1 MSTPKPL
8 RRKTTVA
15 EHLADTDQFRG
26 KVVIAAIDFHH
37 TLLYVTDATPGQQPA
52 KLVAEDPRGYFRK
65 VSHDAGNPRGIYEDD
80 STEYWQAIS
89 DAVAAAGAIL
99 VLGHGQGRANA
110 SHHWVAYVEKHRARH
125 RCQDRGRGPCRHR
138 STDGRA
144 GAATGAAAP
153 RDRASPGL
161 QEMVA
166 GESRKTRSPC
176 LRDSAR
182 QIERP
187 RCATASGASLDC

>member
-52 KLVAEDPRGYFRK
+52 KLVAGDPRGYYRK

-89 DAVAAAGAIL
+89 DAVASAGAIL

-110 SHHWVAYVEKHRARH
+110 SHHWVAYVEKHRADVAARIVAEVRVDIEALTGEQVLRLAQQH
-125 RCQDRGRGPCRHR
+125 LGTAPLRDAG
-138 STDGRA
+138 DGRW
-144 GAATGAAAP
+144 
-153 RDRASPGL
+153 
-161 QEMVA
+161 
-166 GESRKTRSPC
+166 GEPQDSESVSEGQRSS
-176 LRDSAR
+176 D
-182 QIERP
+182 
-187 RCATASGASLDC
+187 